1 MYLKKLIL
9 FFSFTISSFSQELG
23 NLLDNLN
30 NYTDKTN
37 LNIDYKPTAM
47 TVLYASDLESFGINT
62 LGEAL
67 DFVAGIQTFKTTSV
81 TSVVSVRGYTQPLN
95 VFHEK
100 IKYRI
105 NGVSASSNYFEN
117 FPINL
122 IERVE
127 ISKGNASTIYDQSG
141 FVAVVD
147 IITKDKN
154 SIYFGT
160 GSFDSR
166 NFSLLLNEKLNDKWN
181 LKFATSYLKNNKK
194 VDAPSG
200 ILTNSETFGTTFNRK
215 RESLEGVEDFL
226 IGGSLQSENL
236 KISSKY
242 IKNEKQNNYGFT
254 GMLDWSDDGYTNYE
268 IFSNEIAYNTFINS
282 NNILETKL
290 GSVESNYKMNTY
302 LYKFEPNNFGIYDP
316 HFKVDYTQRESYLSI
331 LIKNSTFSNH
341 KIEYGILG
349 TYTQIPKNKYY
360 ANVDNLTKFGAY
372 NPFYNAYFPS
382 QKELKEF
389 SGKDGFISD
398 ESSKTNLSY
407 FFSDSYSVNENLT
420 FLTNIGVDNYQGYKE
435 LLNFRLGSVYSSD
448 DINIYK
454 FSISEAN
461 RNPSLIESSIVGHM
475 MISENEDLEAE
486 KLQSVELMYIYQ
498 QNSERLKLNLYYQK
512 YKNSID
518 GRINGDILQYYNK
531 NEDDDNYGIELEYS
545 KSFEN
550 RSKLLFNSSYNIFEY
565 KNKENFNLNINTPMV
580 SKITGNIGYIYPV
593 NSKLSISSYTKYYGK
608 RNVLGDNKS
617 VPEVLLFDVGA
628 SYSISK
634 DTKIFLNIK
643 NIFDTKQYYWG
654 YNTNDERML
663 REGRTWSANFRYDF

>member
-30 NYTDKTN
+30 DYSDKTN

-302 LYKFEPNNFGIYDP
+302 LYKFEPNNFEFMT
-316 HFKVDYTQRESYLSI
+316 HI
-331 LIKNSTFSNH
+331 LKLIT
-341 KIEYGILG
+341 
-349 TYTQIPKNKYY
+349 
-360 ANVDNLTKFGAY
+360 
-372 NPFYNAYFPS
+372 
-382 QKELKEF
+382 LKERV
-389 SGKDGFISD
+389 IY
-398 ESSKTNLSY
+398 L
-407 FFSDSYSVNENLT
+407 
-420 FLTNIGVDNYQGYKE
+420 FLLKIVLFQTIK
-435 LLNFRLGSVYSSD
+435 LNMEFLGLILKFRK
-448 DINIYK
+448 INI
-454 FSISEAN
+454 
-461 RNPSLIESSIVGHM
+461 M
-475 MISENEDLEAE
+475 QM
-486 KLQSVELMYIYQ
+486 
-498 QNSERLKLNLYYQK
+498 
-512 YKNSID
+512 
-518 GRINGDILQYYNK
+518 
-531 NEDDDNYGIELEYS
+531 
-545 KSFEN
+545 
-550 RSKLLFNSSYNIFEY
+550 
-565 KNKENFNLNINTPMV
+565 
-580 SKITGNIGYIYPV
+580 
-593 NSKLSISSYTKYYGK
+593 
-608 RNVLGDNKS
+608 
-617 VPEVLLFDVGA
+617 
-628 SYSISK
+628 
-634 DTKIFLNIK
+634 
-643 NIFDTKQYYWG
+643 
-654 YNTNDERML
+654 
-663 REGRTWSANFRYDF
+663 